1 MNRFVVGA
9 CAVAFCALPSTGP
22 TTSAG
27 LTTSAASGDLRALPM
42 QFELRVEG
50 PSESCGLKC
59 RTWVSATGAITADTP
74 RDFEIFAKN
83 RKVRGATLVLD
94 SDGGS
99 VLGALALGRAVRR
112 LGMTTTVGKTVD
124 LPPAANGERRA
135 QLAPNAFCESMCAFV
150 LLAGVERHV
159 PAEAR
164 VLVHQ
169 IWLGDRRDDPTA
181 ANYSAEDLVLVQRD
195 IGRLAQYTVEMG
207 GAIDLLET
215 ALRIPPWEPMRLL
228 SRDELRGMKIVTDAA
243 GEEVSSG
250 AKATTLPLS
259 NGNRTVIQER
269 SWVTTENTRGV
280 FLTRRHPL
288 TVEGEEIGSF
298 DLTFGC
304 GEPGKDLIVTYF
316 EHRRGDGR
324 KANAPSG
331 VELSL
336 SGKSVPLKIVSAQ
349 PGGRSFDL
357 DTVARGR
364 VAHDLLKTFADAR
377 SRSLLIE
384 TVSDDRST
392 AIRIGNA
399 GVARSFQQL
408 AAGCGFQTAVRST
421 SRSEL
426 RRAAEAQPR

>member
-1 MNRFVVGA
+1 MKRFIVGA

-22 TTSAG
+22 TS
-27 LTTSAASGDLRALPM
+27 SAASDLRALPM

-50 PSESCGLKC
+50 PGESCRSNC

-74 RDFEIFAKN
+74 RDFEAFAKN
-83 RKVRGATLVLD
+83 RNVRGAMLVLD

-124 LPPAANGERRA
+124 LPVAANGERRA
-135 QLAPNAFCESMCAFV
+135 QIKPQAYCESMCAFV
-150 LLAGVERHV
+150 LLAGVERRV

-215 ALRIPPWEPMRLL
+215 ALKIPPWEPMRLL
-228 SRDELRGMKIVTDAA
+228 SREELRGMKIITAGDAP
-243 GEEVSSG
+243 EVNSG
-250 AKATTLPLS
+250 TAMASPPLA
-259 NGNRTVIQER
+259 NGNRAAVLQER
-269 SWVTTENTRGV
+269 SWVMSENSGRIQ
-280 FLTRRHPL
+280 LTRKHPL

-304 GEPGKDLIVTYF
+304 GEPGKDVAVTYI
-316 EHRRGDGR
+316 EQRRGSGR
-324 KANAPSG
+324 KSG
-331 VELSL
+331 GLTEVEISL
-336 SGKSVPLKIVSAQ
+336 SGKSVPLKIVSSQ
-349 PGGRSFDL
+349 PTAGSVEFNSI
-357 DTVARGR
+357 ARGR
-364 VAHDLLKTFADAR
+364 MPADLFKTFADPR
-377 SRSLLIE
+377 SRSILVE
-384 TVSDDRST
+384 TASADQST

-399 GVARSFQQL
+399 GVARGFQQL
-408 AAGCGFQTAVRST
+408 AVHCGLQPAVRST
-421 SRSEL
+421 ARTEL
-426 RRAAEAQPR
+426 RREAEAQPR